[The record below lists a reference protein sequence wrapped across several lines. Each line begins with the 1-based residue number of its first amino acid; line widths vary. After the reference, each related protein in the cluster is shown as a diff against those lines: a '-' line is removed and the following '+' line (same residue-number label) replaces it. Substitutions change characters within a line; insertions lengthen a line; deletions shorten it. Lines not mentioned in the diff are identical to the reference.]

1 MQKNIQRM
9 LRRLLFPSVIGVA
22 VQMEWQ
28 AHHQFRQYPHT
39 GVHRRQLHGRSLI
52 YSFPRKKLYALPAV
66 RFVGASLLLK
76 NPINNLLNNPIFP
89 LFFPKIF
96 VANLWT
102 IYKINWLSSILW
114 YVLINIS
121 LRPLR
126 KRMHTWGRFVLRRTY
141 MSDKEFKTI
150 DEQLEILLHNNYYR
164 ISGHSPTL
172 RRKHACTMKH
182 IWSTLLVT

>member
-9 LRRLLFPSVIGVA
+9 LHRLLFPSVIGVA

-28 AHHQFRQYPHT
+28 AHHQFRQYPHA

-52 YSFPRKKLYALPAV
+52 YPFPRKKLYALPAV

-141 MSDKEFKTI
+141 LSDKEFKTI